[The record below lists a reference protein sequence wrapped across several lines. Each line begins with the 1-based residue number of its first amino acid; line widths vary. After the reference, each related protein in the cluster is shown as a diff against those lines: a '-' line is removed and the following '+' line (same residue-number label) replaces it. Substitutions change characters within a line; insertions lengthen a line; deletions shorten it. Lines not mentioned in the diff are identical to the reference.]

1 MHAKNT
7 QQRSSLHILVHPP
20 MQLPPLCRVLHV
32 YTTAEPQTK
41 KYNREVAT
49 VPQPIASTSIQTAAR
64 WPAMLY
70 RKYPAAVHRH
80 VELVCSIT
88 LCAQGC
94 QAPVMTTG
102 KHLDRILNWQVKKQK
117 LRRGVT
123 PPAKHA
129 KSQSRSDHAARPW
142 HVMPH
147 ACTAHQEANS
157 AVGIPTALHPAAHC
171 GNSDSQMHYSHRSMG
186 CRLESELLHTAC
198 NAYAP
203 CHVVPC
209 SRCRLR
215 ASKCSTY
222 LPAWQCK
229 WAGKQV
235 AAVHCRWHTTRP
247 CNLHKPLCK
256 IATIQATDKIA
267 TIQATGKIATCSSP
281 YPGLQHAQPVQYSKC
296 ALYWLACMQF
306 ALRTL

>member
-20 MQLPPLCRVLHV
+20 MQLPPLCRVCTVLHV

-64 WPAMLY
+64 WLAILY

-80 VELVCSIT
+80 VGLVCSIT

-147 ACTAHQEANS
+147 ACTAHQEANG

-171 GNSDSQMHYSHRSMG
+171 GNSDSQMRYSHRSMG
-186 CRLESELLHTAC
+186 CRLESGLLHTASK
-198 NAYAP
+198 AYAP

-209 SRCRLR
+209 LRCRLR

-222 LPAWQCK
+222 LPAWQWYVARVNK
-229 WAGKQV
+229 LRPSTAGGTQHKKI
-235 AAVHCRWHTTRP
+235 HP
-247 CNLHKPLCK
+247 YNLHKPPCK
-256 IATIQATDKIA
+256 IAA
-267 TIQATGKIATCSSP
+267 CSSS
-281 YPGLQHAQPVQYSKC
+281 YLSLYMRNLCSVDSKC
-296 ALYWLACMQF
+296 ALH
-306 ALRTL
+306 